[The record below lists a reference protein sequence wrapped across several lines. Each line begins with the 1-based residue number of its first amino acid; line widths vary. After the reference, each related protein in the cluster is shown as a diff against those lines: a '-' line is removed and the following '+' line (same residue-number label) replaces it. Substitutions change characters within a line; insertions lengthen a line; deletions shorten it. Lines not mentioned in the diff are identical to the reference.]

1 MRSVGRR
8 VGLYALIG
16 ALLGLGAPVG
26 LVLVRAVSR
35 DELGLYLYVGIGTV
49 LVMTVFGAVLG
60 AKEDALA
67 RLSWNDA
74 LTGLGNRRL
83 FDQRLR
89 EELARAARR
98 KTPLSLMILDIDRFK
113 RVNDTFGHV
122 RGDFVLRTIAEI
134 ARDSFREGDV
144 VCRYGGEEIAVIA
157 PETQSGEAHSLAE
170 RVRERIEQTEIPL
183 DGTPWKLTV
192 SVGVAESLPG
202 EKPDAITDRADEALY
217 RAKREGRNRTCVAS
231 AVEMAG

>member
-1 MRSVGRR
+1 MERR

-16 ALLGLGAPVG
+16 ALLGIGAPVG
-26 LVLVRAVSR
+26 LVLVRSVSH

-49 LVMTVFGAVLG
+49 LVMTIFGAVLG

-67 RLSWNDA
+67 RLTWADA

-89 EELARAARR
+89 EELARARR
-98 KTPLSLMILDIDRFK
+98 RSAPLSLMILDLDRFK

-122 RGDFVLRTIAEI
+122 RGDFVLQTIAGVVRE
-134 ARDSFREGDV
+134 AFREGDV

-157 PETQSGEAHSLAE
+157 PDTKGTEALNLAE
-170 RVRERIEQTEIPL
+170 RVRERIAQTEIPL

-192 SVGVAESLPG
+192 SVGLAEALPG
-202 EKPDAITDRADEALY
+202 ETPEAVTDRADAALY
-217 RAKREGRNRTCVAS
+217 RAKEGGRNRTCVAGTDT
-231 AVEMAG
+231 AG